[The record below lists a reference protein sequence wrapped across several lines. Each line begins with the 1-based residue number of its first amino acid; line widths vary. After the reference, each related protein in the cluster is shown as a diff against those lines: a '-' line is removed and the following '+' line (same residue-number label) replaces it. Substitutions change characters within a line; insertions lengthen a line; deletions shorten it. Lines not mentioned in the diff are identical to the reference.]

1 MPGEV
6 CMGQCYQ
13 SLFFVQV
20 ADIKPEQSQ
29 DLADIAFVDE
39 AQAVELGEAWFGFPV
54 FEVAYPIMRHVVS
67 RIVLFLY
74 NFLAESLDITDRQ
87 MLSFALRSEAL
98 TAFGT

>member
-39 AQAVELGEAWFGFPV
+39 AEAVELREAWFGFPV
-54 FEVAYPIMRHVVS
+54 FEVAYPIVMH
-67 RIVLFLY
+67 IVCRVFLFPY
-74 NFLAESLDITDRQ
+74 NSLAEFFDI
-87 MLSFALRSEAL
+87 AN
-98 TAFGT
+98 G